1 MPVRWTV
8 GSVARATMDLLLP
21 ADCPG
26 CGHPTVPGEPS
37 GLCVRCERLCQQ
49 DPPFFT
55 TPRLDP
61 GIPIV
66 VSGSYGGVHLQV
78 LLGAKERGRRD
89 ARDVCSA
96 LMAGTFRWLWV
107 NGYLPDPRVVPWVLV
122 PAPTTRRASRQRG
135 GDLVTRWCQDTDQA
149 ICGDITVAPVL
160 RSRGTKRDQVG
171 LSATAR
177 RKNLS
182 GAVTVDK
189 REWERYTRSRRASTA
204 RTAAHSPQVIL
215 VDDVVTTGSTCAE
228 SVLVLR
234 AHGWHPA
241 MGVALCSA

>member
-1 MPVRWTV
+1 
-8 GSVARATMDLLLP
+8 MDLLLP

-37 GLCVRCERLCQQ
+37 GLCIRCERLCQQ
-49 DPPFFT
+49 DPPLFT

-66 VSGSYGGVHLQV
+66 VSGSYGGVHRQV
-78 LLGAKERGRRD
+78 LERGRRD
-89 ARDVCSA
+89 ARDVCGA
-96 LMAGTFRWLWV
+96 LMVGTFRWLWA

-135 GDLVTRWCQDTDQA
+135 GDLVTRWCQDIAQG
-149 ICGDITVAPVL
+149 ISGDISVAPVL

-171 LSATAR
+171 LPATAR
-177 RKNLS
+177 RENLS
-182 GAVTVDK
+182 GAVAVDT
-189 REWERYTRSRRASTA
+189 REWERYIRSGWASTGM
-204 RTAAHSPQVIL
+204 TGVHHPQVII

>member
-1 MPVRWTV
+1 M
-8 GSVARATMDLLLP
+8 
-21 ADCPG
+21 
-26 CGHPTVPGEPS
+26 
-37 GLCVRCERLCQQ
+37 
-49 DPPFFT
+49 
-55 TPRLDP
+55 
-61 GIPIV
+61 
-66 VSGSYGGVHLQV
+66 

-96 LMAGTFRWLWV
+96 LIAGTFRWLWA

-135 GDLVTRWCQDTDQA
+135 GDLVTRWCQDTAQA

-189 REWERYTRSRRASTA
+189 REWERHTRSRRASTA

>member
-1 MPVRWTV
+1 MRWTI
-8 GSVARATMDLLLP
+8 GAVARATMDLLLP
-21 ADCPG
+21 ADCPACG
-26 CGHPTVPGEPS
+26 CPGVPGEPP
-37 GLCVRCERLCQQ
+37 GLCIRCERLCQQ

-66 VSGSYGGVHLQV
+66 VSRSYGGVHRQV

-89 ARDVCSA
+89 ARDVCGA
-96 LMAGTFRWLWV
+96 LMVGTFRWLWA

-135 GDLVTRWCQDTDQA
+135 GDLVTRWCQDTSQA
-149 ICGDITVAPVL
+149 ISGDITVAPVL
-160 RSRGTKRDQVG
+160 RSKGTKRDQVG
-171 LSATAR
+171 LSAVAR
-177 RKNLS
+177 RENLS

-189 REWERYTRSRRASTA
+189 SEWERCTRNT
-204 RTAAHSPQVIL
+204 RTNIGQTGAHAPQVIL

-234 AHGWHPA
+234 AHGWYPV